1 MMTQEVRWFNGRS
14 CIGVVRVVDPY
25 DGPKYYIGVG
35 IGRSEEEDIQT
46 ITDWGTHFPVA
57 AGDALFGIS

>member
-1 MMTQEVRWFNGRS
+1 MTQEVRWFNGRH

-35 IGRSEEEDIQT
+35 HGQCEEDDIQL
-46 ITDWGTHFPVA
+46 ITDWGSRLPTA
-57 AGDALFGIS
+57 AGDVLFGVS